1 MYLTSQQFNP
11 SLYSQPF
18 QPVFS
23 DAGRGGL
30 RDGLLD
36 PYAIKSKVHR
46 KLAKR
51 LHTQGRP
58 RFSYYSQHQLAASRR
73 SQRTSESSRQQPGH
87 LKEQIGRHP
96 MLLDNS
102 AHSIGKFDQRLPI
115 VYTDD

>member
-11 SLYSQPF
+11 SLYSQSYQAIF
-18 QPVFS
+18 AEA
-23 DAGRGGL
+23 DKGGC
-30 RDGLLD
+30 REALLD

-58 RFSYYSQHQLAASRR
+58 RFSYYSQNQLGASRR
-73 SQRTSESSRQQPGH
+73 SQRTSESSRQPLGNR
-87 LKEQIGRHP
+87 KDTSIRHP

-102 AHSIGKFDQRLPI
+102 AHSIGKFTILL
-115 VYTDD
+115 TSGSDD